1 MKLEMLESQDT
12 GGDSMMLDQTKE
24 QQIKFMITA
33 FDVVKESNRV
43 FCDPY
48 SRVISN
54 YLAQN
59 DNGLEPSDFVK
70 AISGTN

>member
-1 MKLEMLESQDT
+1 MLESQEL
-12 GGDSMMLDQTKE
+12 GEDSMMLDQTKE
-24 QQIKFMITA
+24 QQMKFVITA

-48 SRVISN
+48 SKVISY

-59 DNGLEPSDFVK
+59 DKELKPNDFVK
-70 AISGTN
+70 AISGTDSTIF

>member
-1 MKLEMLESQDT
+1 MLESQDISE
-12 GGDSMMLDQTKE
+12 DSMMLDPTKE
-24 QQIKFMITA
+24 QQMKFVITA
-33 FDVVKESNRV
+33 FDVVKETNRV

-59 DNGLEPSDFVK
+59 DNGLTPTDFVK
-70 AISGTN
+70 AISGIN